1 MQLTTLYQLQGLY
14 IVERWLYVGKL
25 PHGNQ
30 CQSRRKVYWK
40 PITGIDSLH
49 EVSNDNVV
57 RIMSTSANQTVK
69 SINFPHR
76 DIHKHTDFSWLDQP
90 YNQWGSSY
98 FNLQWG
104 LFVKTDDDV
113 HSAAAKGQRLD
124 DVYIKGTN
132 SEVNQIQIWNKFV
145 TSESLPT
152 LQNKMS
158 KSQCVLD

>member
-1 MQLTTLYQLQGLY
+1 M
-14 IVERWLYVGKL
+14 
-25 PHGNQ
+25 
-30 CQSRRKVYWK
+30 
-40 PITGIDSLH
+40 
-49 EVSNDNVV
+49 
-57 RIMSTSANQTVK
+57 
-69 SINFPHR
+69 
-76 DIHKHTDFSWLDQP
+76 
-90 YNQWGSSY
+90 
-98 FNLQWG
+98 
-104 LFVKTDDDV
+104 KTDDDV